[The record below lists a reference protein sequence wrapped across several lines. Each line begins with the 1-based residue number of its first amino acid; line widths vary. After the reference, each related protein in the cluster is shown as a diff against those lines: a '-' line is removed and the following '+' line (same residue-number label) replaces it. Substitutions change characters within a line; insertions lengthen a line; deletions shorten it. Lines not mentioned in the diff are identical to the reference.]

1 MPDAPALMSGHYQE
15 NTMPET
21 ETNPLADPVLLQRL
35 EGLAALSLGI
45 AAYAW
50 LGQSWLVFA
59 LLCLAPDLTML
70 GYVRSPRL
78 GALTYNLGHT
88 YVMPAVLGLVMGP
101 LAYGLAAI
109 WVAHIGFDR
118 LLGYGLKRPGG
129 FEDTHL
135 GPIGRARRA
144 ART

>member
-1 MPDAPALMSGHYQE
+1 MTD
-15 NTMPET
+15 TDR
-21 ETNPLADPVLLQRL
+21 LADPVLLQRL
-35 EGLAALSLGI
+35 EGLAALGLGV

-88 YVMPAVLGLVMGP
+88 YAMPALLALLGLVVGP

-118 LLGYGLKRPGG
+118 LLGYGLKLGP
-129 FEDTHL
+129 FEQTHL